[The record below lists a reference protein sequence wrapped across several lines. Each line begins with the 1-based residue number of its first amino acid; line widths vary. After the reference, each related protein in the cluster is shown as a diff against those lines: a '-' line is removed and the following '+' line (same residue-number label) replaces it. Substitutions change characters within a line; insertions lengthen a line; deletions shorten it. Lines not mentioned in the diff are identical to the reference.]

1 MSDTRTEIAV
11 LEERLRLAELG
22 PDPKFFE
29 EVLADEV
36 VLVAACG
43 CGNAEETTCDWMR
56 SAAQAAAV
64 TRVLRLA
71 RCELMERPSW

>member
-1 MSDTRTEIAV
+1 LDI
-11 LEERLRLAELG
+11 LA
-22 PDPKFFE
+22 
-29 EVLADEV
+29 ADDV

-56 SAAQAAAV
+56 SAVQAAAV

-71 RCELMERPSW
+71 RCGFMDSLSW